1 MTPAEALEELLPRW
15 KASLSADF
23 SAEVV
28 DDFVRRKRRI
38 LEDAVGQTLGIL
50 RLRRGRLPETPAD
63 FTAVGLLAER
73 ERRRHGTVDKDL
85 ARHLKKRRAELT
97 EAANEADV
105 LEALARRF
113 EEYVLV
119 RAEALLMGQLGW
131 DAVPLLLRR
140 PLLAVF
146 SAGSVV
152 IVHRHGVDGSEE
164 AVFPG
169 LQEESIADLRSDLS
183 VAHEAATA
191 ITTAIGDN
199 PEVIWARA
207 RGRGAAEIRR
217 RAHVVCQ
224 RCGSRLRAPGPHYA
238 IGTIECP
245 GGEWLSAEED
255 AEEMQR
261 RAEEARRRL
270 AENPV
275 PVFVP
280 PDTREEKARRKADQ
294 QLRRREREREREEAA
309 RRRAAKA
316 TTRAQAKVDAE
327 VAERFER
334 GELPRTADELVAL
347 RRFAEERRPDEDQE
361 DEALAAYRR
370 HAARGR
376 RSPPRMD
383 PSPASGGAARP
394 APRRRH
400 QERVIGGFDYV
411 LLRAE
416 GDPPPRARPRRPRS
430 WSRGGAFLV
439 EPGDTLHTGS
449 TTPSTATSRP
459 SSCSSAAASPG
470 IDYFADAP
478 SLEALRPLRGHD
490 QVERLRRE
498 IAAMDH
504 RALAPRS
511 GRRRGRSPRPRKPPP
526 QPRRARRLLRPHR
539 PPSPSIASGGW
550 STRPAGR
557 PGPRRSAHRAGRLQV
572 HQGLAVA
579 RGLLVEVPA
588 DGGGQG
594 GHRAGDG
601 SALMET
607 DR

>member
-15 KASLSADF
+15 KASLPADF

-38 LEDAVGQTLGIL
+38 LEDAVGQALGIL
-50 RLRRGRLPETPAD
+50 RLRRGGLPQSPAD

-85 ARHLKKRRAELT
+85 ARRLKKRRAELT
-97 EAANEADV
+97 RAAQGADV

-169 LQEESIADLRSDLS
+169 LHEESIADLRSDLA
-183 VAHEAATA
+183 VAHEAATEIA
-191 ITTAIGDN
+191 SEIGDH
-199 PEVIWARA
+199 PQVVWARA

-224 RCGSRLRAPGPHYA
+224 RCGSRLREPGPHYA
-238 IGTIECP
+238 ISTIECP
-245 GGEWLSAEED
+245 GGEWLTAEED

-270 AENPV
+270 AESPV

-280 PDTREEKARRKADQ
+280 PDNREEKAKRKAEQ
-294 QLRRREREREREEAA
+294 QLRRNEREREKEEAA
-309 RRRAAKA
+309 RRREEKAAA
-316 TTRAQAKVDAE
+316 RAEARAQEIADRESAR
-327 VAERFER
+327 RFEA
-334 GELPRTADELVAL
+334 GELPRTADEFSAF
-347 RRFAEERRPDEDQE
+347 RRFAARHYDRLREANTAAGDEDDAALLAWVLRRQEAQLGRRPDIDT
-361 DEALAAYRR
+361 
-370 HAARGR
+370 
-376 RSPPRMD
+376 
-383 PSPASGGAARP
+383 
-394 APRRRH
+394 
-400 QERVIGGFDYV
+400 QERVIGASLDYA

-416 GDPPPRARPRRPRS
+416 AILLRALGHTATPLLVAR
-430 WSRGGAFLV
+430 AALLV
-439 EPGDTLHTGS
+439 EPGDTLDAELQNVIHRHFPPELVLLRAGEVR
-449 TTPSTATSRP
+449 AV
-459 SSCSSAAASPG
+459 
-470 IDYFADAP
+470 DYYADAP
-478 SLEALRPLRGHD
+478 SLEVLRPLREAHD

-498 IAAMDH
+498 IAAMDVE
-504 RALAPRS
+504 ALAPPLWRAAREIAATTEAPHPNRDELDAFYALIAPEPVDRF
-511 GRRRGRSPRPRKPPP
+511 GRMVHETRWAS
-526 QPRRARRLLRPHR
+526 RAAAIRQLE
-539 PPSPSIASGGW
+539 
-550 STRPAGR
+550 
-557 PGPRRSAHRAGRLQV
+557 RAGFKFIKGSRWQEGYWSRFPRTAVVKGATVQV
-572 HQGLAVA
+572 TA
-579 RGLLVEVPA
+579 
-588 DGGGQG
+588 
-594 GHRAGDG
+594 
-601 SALMET
+601 AL
-607 DR
+607 